1 MGQSNSNSQIEKNE
15 SKDGTTFFSIL
26 ITTFSTI
33 FLAELGDK
41 TQLATLMLSAQSGRP
56 LIIFIGAALALISTS
71 LLGVLIG
78 RWIANNLPRQR
89 FTVLS
94 GIIMLSLGLYLVT
107 QGFVDLYKS
116 RIWTDLMLITLL
128 FTTFVT
134 VFLAEM
140 GDKTQLTTITLSS
153 TTNKP
158 LAVFI
163 GSSVALILATL
174 LGALAGGSIANLIP
188 AFLLKLLSGIV
199 FLIIGINLLAKSKND
214 SASDS

>member
-1 MGQSNSNSQIEKNE
+1 MGQPNSNSQIEKKE
-15 SKDGTTFFSIL
+15 SNDGATFFSIL

-56 LIIFIGAALALISTS
+56 LVIFIGAALALISTS

-107 QGFVDLYKS
+107 QGFVD
-116 RIWTDLMLITLL
+116 
-128 FTTFVT
+128 
-134 VFLAEM
+134 
-140 GDKTQLTTITLSS
+140 
-153 TTNKP
+153 
-158 LAVFI
+158 FI
-163 GSSVALILATL
+163 Q
-174 LGALAGGSIANLIP
+174 N
-188 AFLLKLLSGIV
+188 
-199 FLIIGINLLAKSKND
+199 
-214 SASDS
+214 